1 MEAVRRSYNFWT
13 YPSGS
18 PYKHVLFPTSIEP
31 ELRADLSPAAYR
43 SIISAYGNA
52 FDPSSACWVFFG
64 EMRQANDKRGL
75 TVDSWNVLLGALA
88 KGTVDDKQMIINP
101 MNSAAAQRNGERSIS
116 NTEYLGSNEIFSL
129 VEGKI
134 CDNAS
139 LCILEAMR
147 NGTSFQSSSQM
158 WTAPKPNSQT
168 YCQVA
173 SAQKTLKSNPAMAN
187 KLFKYAK
194 EDRAHV
200 DGRFLNALLRLYG
213 DDIEAA
219 VLAWKGGLASAAV
232 GVDATKRNANLAA
245 AYNGLMHVCGRALKP
260 DVALR
265 LSYAMKKA
273 GVEPNEVC
281 LNSYNSGKRIALH
294 GGDTNTRRLG
304 FQQGFKEQFES
315 LLTVECTKYSTKDKK
330 RASDKRIRIILS

>member
-1 MEAVRRSYNFWT
+1 M
-13 YPSGS
+13 
-18 PYKHVLFPTSIEP
+18 VLLLTRVLLSSSIEP
-31 ELRADLSPAAYR
+31 ELGADLSPAAYR
-43 SIISAYGNA
+43 SIITAYGNA

-64 EMRQANDKRGL
+64 EMREACDQRRMNI
-75 TVDSWNVLLGALA
+75 DSWNVLLGALA
-88 KGTVDDKQMIINP
+88 KGIGDDEQMVIDSL
-101 MNSAAAQRNGERSIS
+101 NSAAAQRNGERGAS
-116 NTEYLGSNEIFSL
+116 NIEYLELNEIFSL
-129 VEGKI
+129 VEGKT
-134 CDNAS
+134 CDDAS

-147 NGTSFQSSSQM
+147 NRTSFQSSSHL

-173 SAQKTLKSNPAMAN
+173 CAQHHALKSNQPMAT
-187 KLFKYAK
+187 KLFNYAK
-194 EDRAHV
+194 QDKAHV

-232 GVDATKRNANLAA
+232 SVGATKRNANLAA

-294 GGDTNTRRLG
+294 GRDTKRLG
-304 FQQGFKEQFES
+304 FQRGQFET
-315 LLTVECTKYSTKDKK
+315 LLTIECTKYSTEDKK
-330 RASDKRIRIILS
+330 RASDKKIRIILS

>member
-1 MEAVRRSYNFWT
+1 M
-13 YPSGS
+13 
-18 PYKHVLFPTSIEP
+18 FPTSIEP

-101 MNSAAAQRNGERSIS
+101 MNSAAARRNGERSIS
-116 NTEYLGSNEIFSL
+116 NTEYLGSS
-129 VEGKI
+129 
-134 CDNAS
+134 DNAS

-187 KLFKYAK
+187 KLFNYAK

-245 AYNGLMHVCGRALKP
+245 AYN
-260 DVALR
+260 
-265 LSYAMKKA
+265 
-273 GVEPNEVC
+273 
-281 LNSYNSGKRIALH
+281 
-294 GGDTNTRRLG
+294 
-304 FQQGFKEQFES
+304 
-315 LLTVECTKYSTKDKK
+315 
-330 RASDKRIRIILS
+330 